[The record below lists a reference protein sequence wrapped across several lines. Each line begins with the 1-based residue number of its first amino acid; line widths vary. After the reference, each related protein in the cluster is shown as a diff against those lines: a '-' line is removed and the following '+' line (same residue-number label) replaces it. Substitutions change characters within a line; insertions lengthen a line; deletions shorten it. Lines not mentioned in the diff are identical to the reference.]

1 MVEVQVIHRTMHLP
15 PWKICV
21 LPLATGCERFE
32 LPGDYR
38 KRHWQNVLTCIG
50 LTSAVWNEGEEAR
63 ASTSSTDSP

>member
-1 MVEVQVIHRTMHLP
+1 
-15 PWKICV
+15 V

-63 ASTSSTDSP
+63 ALTSSTDSP